1 MVKQK
6 NNDKNNSPPSPPKK
20 RLRIVKFNNIDDLLN
35 DLMGKDGNN
44 PPNNNLIDDE
54 SSYESTS
61 SEEDSDEEK
70 EYVEI
75 KKRIKSLDDLIELGK
90 QYDVT
95 KRYNIDMKKLNNLV
109 EPLEELKIM
118 IGMKS
123 VKQNIVNHILF
134 YLQDLENGLNDMLHT
149 VIQGPPGVGK
159 TELGRI
165 IAKIYLKMGIL
176 KNNKFKVVK
185 RSDLIAKYLGQT
197 AIKTQ
202 KVIDSCKGGV
212 MFIDEAYSLGNPEG
226 RDSFAKECIDTI
238 NQSLTEGKSDFLC
251 IIAGYKQ
258 DLQNCFFS
266 YNKGLDR
273 RFSIRYTV
281 EGYNGNDLFLIF
293 KKIIKSNGWKIDEKV
308 TNNFFEKNK
317 EYFKFYGGDME
328 TLFFNC
334 KIAHARRIFGMSR
347 DLHKVINQEDI
358 DGAFKTFKK
367 NRIIKV
373 ESDTWKN
380 LYV

>member
-1 MVKQK
+1 MVKNK
-6 NNDKNNSPPSPPKK
+6 NDDKNNSDITPPKK
-20 RLRIVKFNNIDDLLN
+20 KLRIVKFDNIDDLLDN
-35 DLMGKDGNN
+35 LMNRDINN
-44 PPNNNLIDDE
+44 PPNNIID
-54 SSYESTS
+54 
-61 SEEDSDEEK
+61 DSDEESSKSELSSSDEEKK

-75 KKRIKSLDDLIELGK
+75 RKKIKTLDDLIELGK
-90 QYDVT
+90 KYDKT

-165 IAKIYLKMGIL
+165 LARIYLKIGIL
-176 KNNKFKVVK
+176 KNDTFRVVK
-185 RSDLIAKYLGQT
+185 RSDLVAKYLGQT

-226 RDSFAKECIDTI
+226 RDSFSKECIDTI
-238 NQSLTEGKSDFLC
+238 NQSLTADKSNFLC
-251 IIAGYKQ
+251 IIAGYKK

-281 EGYNGNDLFLIF
+281 EGYNGNELFLIF
-293 KKIIKSNGWKIDEKV
+293 KKIIKSNEWKIDDNI
-308 TNNFFEKNK
+308 TNKFFEKNK
-317 EYFKFYGGDME
+317 DYFKFYGGDME

-334 KIAHARRIFGMSR
+334 KITHARRIFGMPK
-347 DLHKVINQEDI
+347 DLHKIINQEDI
-358 DGAFKTFKK
+358 NEAFKTFKK
-367 NRIIKV
+367 NRIFKV